1 MSADRTSVGAFE
13 AEFISV
19 RANAEKAI
27 VQLDDDQIR
36 KRLEDGSNSVAVI
49 MKHLGGNLRSRF
61 TNFLSEDGEKPWRD
75 RDEEFIDSFAPG
87 GAGRREIVA
96 HWDRGWSC
104 VIAEIGML
112 TDADLG
118 KTVTIRGEPHSVAR
132 ALARSV
138 AHVSYHTGQI
148 VMIARTIVGPGS
160 WRTITIARGGSA
172 EYNRKLGYRAE
183 A

>member
-1 MSADRTSVGAFE
+1 MSPDRTSVGAFE
-13 AEFISV
+13 AEFNSV

-36 KRLEDGSNSVAVI
+36 KRLDDRSNSVAVI

-87 GAGRREIVA
+87 GAGRREIVD